1 MDFMV
6 AAEGSMFA
14 ALHFSSPRR
23 RSSRLLTAV
32 LVAAIHL
39 AALWLL
45 ATTATRMVVPS
56 EPPVFNVVLF
66 PRIDVGANS
75 NLSTSGGA
83 PAAPSR
89 IHTPPIFPDLEEEIA
104 APRAQDI
111 AQPLVT
117 GFTDVLSPA
126 PGMGEG
132 GIGDGLGA
140 GLGSGNGP
148 GDGGGSGPTLI
159 QGPAHSVIS
168 ESVSRAALYDSAGA
182 HVVLRC
188 QLRISE
194 RLERCR
200 VIGEH
205 PRPSGHRR
213 EALARAREFRIK
225 PPTRNG
231 IAMDRHTMT
240 VALAFPLPKE
250 EADQPSG

>member
-1 MDFMV
+1 
-6 AAEGSMFA
+6 MFA
-14 ALHFSSPRR
+14 ALDFSAPRR
-23 RSSRLLTAV
+23 RSMRLLMAF

-39 AALWLL
+39 AVIWLL

-66 PRIDVGANS
+66 PRIGAAAKSNS
-75 NLSTSGGA
+75 STSGGA

-104 APRAQDI
+104 APRAQDV

-117 GFTDVLSPA
+117 GLADVVSPA

-140 GLGSGNGP
+140 GLGSGNGA
-148 GDGGGSGPTLI
+148 GDGGRSGPTLI

-168 ESVSRAALYDSAGA
+168 ESVSRAALYDNSGA

-200 VIGEH
+200 VVGEH
-205 PRPSGHRR
+205 PRPSGFRR

-231 IAMDRHTMT
+231 LALDRHTMT

-250 EADQPSG
+250 EPDQPSG